1 MKKPSDIFLIIF
13 FTIIFYIMYQIVN
26 IEGMIA
32 MGLGIIVVS
41 LINIEKNIK

>member
-1 MKKPSDIFLIIF
+1 
-13 FTIIFYIMYQIVN
+13 MYQIVN